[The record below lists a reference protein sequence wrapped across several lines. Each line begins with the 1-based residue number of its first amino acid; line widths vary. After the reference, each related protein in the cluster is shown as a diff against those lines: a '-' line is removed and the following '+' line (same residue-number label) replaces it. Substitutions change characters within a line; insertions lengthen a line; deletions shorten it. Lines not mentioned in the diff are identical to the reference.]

1 MQTPKV
7 LLELALT
14 DLVLALALASKLGL
28 VSALM
33 ISVGVDLIPRVTPK
47 LALAH
52 TTAQIPA
59 TALSMSRGLGQML
72 VLKHALVPTPK
83 LASPRL

>member
-28 VSALM
+28 VSGLM
-33 ISVGVDLIPRVTPK
+33 ISMGVDLTLRMTPK

-52 TTAQIPA
+52 VLDPTL
-59 TALSMSRGLGQML
+59 ALMVLVGL
-72 VLKHALVPTPK
+72 ALTLRV
-83 LASPRL
+83 